1 MLVLQSSGMILHN
14 TATPTVV
21 AIFTAA
27 RSDLGPLGPVIEAL
41 DAVPGVELVVVA
53 TGAHLLESRGNT
65 ITGIDVAAE
74 QLEQIAVELPDT
86 DPRTIVAALGPIANG
101 VADALVRRGVDVFV
115 VLGDRWELLAA
126 TSAAL
131 ITGIPLAHLHG
142 GELTSGA
149 IDDRIR
155 HAVSKLSDLHCCAS
169 EDSARRLRQIGEAD
183 DRIIVTGAP
192 GLDRHALVETPTDGE
207 LSEIL
212 GVTIERPLGLV
223 TYHPET
229 VDRGN
234 VAERARLVLEGAAQ
248 RLGTMVVTYPGV
260 DPGAEEVIR
269 TITDVASEYSNVAIR
284 PHLGRGFS
292 SVLAGIDVMIGNS
305 SSGLWEAASFELPVV
320 DVGDRQ
326 AGRLRPA
333 NVIHCGN
340 DPGELS
346 EAVDKALDPQFRAG
360 IQGLINPY
368 GDGRASARVVRAIV
382 DLMHV
387 PRPSKEFVDR

>member
-1 MLVLQSSGMILHN
+1 MHS
-14 TATPTVV
+14 ATPLLTVAV
-21 AIFTAA
+21 FTAA

-41 DAVPGVELVVVA
+41 DAVPGVDLVVVA
-53 TGAHLLESRGNT
+53 TGAHLLENRGNT
-65 ITGIDVAAE
+65 VTGINVAAA
-74 QLEQIAVELPDT
+74 QLERIAVDLPDT
-86 DPRTIVAALGPIANG
+86 DPRTIASAIGPIADG
-101 VADALVRRGVDVFV
+101 VSSVLARRGIDVFV

-131 ITGIPLAHLHG
+131 IAGIPIVHLHG
-142 GELTSGA
+142 GELTAGA

-155 HAVSKLSDLHCCAS
+155 HAVSKLSDLHCCAT

-183 DRIIVTGAP
+183 DRIVVTGAP
-192 GLDRHALVETPTDGE
+192 GLDRHALVETPTDAE
-207 LSEIL
+207 LREIL
-212 GVTIERPLGLV
+212 GVAIERPLGLV
-223 TYHPET
+223 TFHPET
-229 VDRGN
+229 VDRSD
-234 VAERARLVLEGAAQ
+234 VAARARSVLEGAAR

-260 DPGAEEVIR
+260 DPGAEAVIN
-269 TITDVASEYSNVAIR
+269 TIADVAEEYPNVAIR

-326 AGRLRPA
+326 AGRLRPG
-333 NVIHCGN
+333 NVVHCSN
-340 DPGELS
+340 DPDELS
-346 EAVDKALDPQFRAG
+346 NAIDTALDPQFRAS
-360 IQGLINPY
+360 LHDLVNPY

-387 PRPSKEFVDR
+387 PRPSKAFVDRWSALS

>member
-1 MLVLQSSGMILHN
+1 MPLSSGTTLSS
-14 TATPTVV
+14 TSRPTVV
-21 AIFTAA
+21 AVFTAA

-65 ITGIDVAAE
+65 IAGITVAAG

-86 DPRTIVAALGPIANG
+86 EPRTIVSALGPIAEG
-101 VADALVRRGVDVFV
+101 VAEVLARRGIDVLV

-131 ITGIPLAHLHG
+131 IAGVPIAHLHG

-149 IDDRIR
+149 IDDRVR

-183 DRIIVTGAP
+183 DRIVVTGAP
-192 GLDRHALVETPTDGE
+192 GLDRHAHVEVPTDGE
-207 LSEIL
+207 LAEIL
-212 GVTIERPLGLV
+212 GVVIERPLGLV

-229 VDRGN
+229 VDRGD
-234 VAERARLVLEGAAQ
+234 VAARARLVLEGAAH

-260 DPGAEEVIR
+260 DPGAEAVIR
-269 TITDVASEYSNVAIR
+269 AIKDVAAEYPNVAIR

-326 AGRLRPA
+326 AGRLRPD

-340 DPGELS
+340 DSAELS
-346 EAVDKALDPQFRAG
+346 AAMDKALDQQFRV
-360 IQGLINPY
+360 GLRDLVNPY
-368 GDGRASARVVRAIV
+368 GDGRAAARVVRAIV
-382 DLMHV
+382 DLMDV

>member
-1 MLVLQSSGMILHN
+1 MPRSSGTILPN
-14 TATPTVV
+14 ASTQTVV
-21 AIFTAA
+21 AVFTAA

-86 DPRTIVAALGPIANG
+86 DPRTIVSALGPIANG

-183 DRIIVTGAP
+183 DRIVVTGAP
-192 GLDRHALVETPTDGE
+192 GLDRHALVETPTDEE
-207 LSEIL
+207 LCSIL

-229 VDRGN
+229 VDRGD

-292 SVLAGIDVMIGNS
+292 SVLAGIDV
-305 SSGLWEAASFELPVV
+305 LPVV

-326 AGRLRPA
+326 AGRLRPD
-333 NVIHCGN
+333 NVVHCGN

-346 EAVDKALDPQFRAG
+346 EAMDKALDPQFRAG

>member
-1 MLVLQSSGMILHN
+1 MPNASTQ
-14 TATPTVV
+14 TVV
-21 AIFTAA
+21 AVFTAA

-86 DPRTIVAALGPIANG
+86 DPRTIDSALGPIANG

-183 DRIIVTGAP
+183 DRIVVTGAP
-192 GLDRHALVETPTDGE
+192 GLDRHALVETPTDEE
-207 LSEIL
+207 LCSIL

-229 VDRGN
+229 VDRGD
-234 VAERARLVLEGAAQ
+234 VAERARLVLEGAAE
-248 RLGTMVVTYPGV
+248 YP
-260 DPGAEEVIR
+260 
-269 TITDVASEYSNVAIR
+269 NVAIR

-326 AGRLRPA
+326 AGRLRPD
-333 NVIHCGN
+333 NVVHCGN

-346 EAVDKALDPQFRAG
+346 EAMDKALDPQFRAG